1 MIESRNIGRTTSDFQ
16 CRVRIINGL
25 FARLAFSSEV
35 GTGSREGNASDKE
48 FWQQQSAAPQ
58 KKGRREAGLFSSWEL
73 R

>member
-1 MIESRNIGRTTSDFQ
+1 MIESRNIGRTTNDFQ

-25 FARLAFSSEV
+25 FGRPAFSSEV
-35 GTGSREGNASDKE
+35 DSGSREGNASDKE
-48 FWQQQSAAPQ
+48 FWQQQSAAPH